1 MNKNNFF
8 NILIIKYYIY
18 IYKTTKMSLFSKN
31 NVRSSFSP
39 NENLE
44 NKFFSPQKKSHMY
57 MRKLPLNLNKP
68 EKQKVLELYL
78 KEFNEN
84 FQNILIDPK
93 EQFIKN
99 IRTEVDLIINEVFL
113 DREKEKEEIS
123 EYQKYALAK
132 LDEEYERNVK
142 ILTKEWSNYI
152 KNPKNYK
159 TLTHF
164 RKHCIKTK
172 DEGYHPCET
181 ENANLIEIRNNENE
195 VTHVMCIECKQCYKS
210 DSISLLCTYCK
221 VEYFSCVLPK
231 NSDPNILPA
240 TWEKYHCGNMI
251 NETMKCVKC
260 QNILY
265 YNLNE
270 RYLVCLN
277 KKCNFRAK
285 PESIIWNCVFCK
297 KEFKSDAK
305 IYNPMEMFMI
315 KRAIR
320 KALLFKE
327 PSFPSE
333 LPCCKV
339 NPEELVF
346 YHKDECKGELYR
358 GNLNRKEIVVC
369 SKCRAM
375 NFVSN
380 FVWICPLCHRKFR
393 NYKSAWGHL
402 FKKKE
407 YLIDDDLCFKNKNDL
422 DRYGN
427 YDNNDDNSNLINFH
441 RFSTSGNYIFNSQQN
456 LRRLSLNSPISNF
469 VNENNKNEIKGK
481 KKQYKTLLDLIEE
494 RNNPNRRN
502 SLNNNNKIKKCHT
515 NNFPTQISNNEN
527 IFENEKDLN
536 EIPNVNSTNE
546 NSLSGNSN
554 QTTNK
559 IKILNIKSNDINSK
573 YDSSQSLLNI
583 YQEKESEI
591 NKTNSRES
599 IVKDE
604 LLDKINILENIN
616 NDKKILQIE
625 TDFDR
630 KESLSSVGELT
641 SIASL
646 TPSNYQ
652 NIFTS
657 PEKIESIG
665 KEGKIPEFDIEDY
678 IYLDPIGEGSYGK
691 IYLVENSFDKSKY
704 ALKKIICHDLKE
716 VKQFQNELELVY
728 SKSHP
733 NIMKIIKVQYK
744 ALDITTY
751 SIYILMELANCD
763 WNNEIKKRQKKN
775 LKYSEKEIINII
787 KQLTDACLYLENEGI
802 AHRDIK
808 PQNILLFNKNIFK
821 LADFGEAKSINDTS
835 QECTLRGSELYMSP
849 ILYNGLKIN
858 QKDVVH
864 NAYKSDV
871 FSFGFCILYAL
882 TLNLRILNDIR
893 NIINMNVINNIV
905 QRYLK
910 NIYSKK
916 LINLIVK
923 MLEMNEKERFSF
935 YDIKK
940 YVKEKFN

>member
-1 MNKNNFF
+1 
-8 NILIIKYYIY
+8 
-18 IYKTTKMSLFSKN
+18 
-31 NVRSSFSP
+31 
-39 NENLE
+39 
-44 NKFFSPQKKSHMY
+44 
-57 MRKLPLNLNKP
+57 MRKLPINLNKP
-68 EKQKVLELYL
+68 EKQKVLETYI

-84 FQNILIDPK
+84 FQNILIEPK
-93 EQFIKN
+93 DQFIKN
-99 IRTEVDLIINEVFL
+99 ITTEVDLILNEVFQN
-113 DREKEKEEIS
+113 KQNEKEEIL
-123 EYQKYALAK
+123 EYQKYGLEK

-142 ILTKEWSNYI
+142 LLTKEWSNYI

-172 DEGYHPCET
+172 EEGYHPCET
-181 ENANLIEIRNNENE
+181 DNANLIEIRNNQNE
-195 VTHVMCIECKQCYKS
+195 VTHVICTECKQCYKS
-210 DSISLLCTYCK
+210 DSISLLCSYCK

-231 NSDPNILPA
+231 DTNPNILPA
-240 TWEKYHCGNMI
+240 TWEKYHCGNRI
-251 NETMKCVKC
+251 NETMKCIKC

-285 PESIIWNCVFCK
+285 PESIIWNCIFCK
-297 KEFKSDAK
+297 KDFKSDAK

-346 YHKDECKGELYR
+346 YHKEECKGELYR

-375 NFVSN
+375 NFVSH
-380 FVWICPLCHRKFR
+380 FIWICPLCHRKFR
-393 NYKSAWGHL
+393 NYKSVWGNL

-407 YLIDDDLCFKNKNDL
+407 YLIDDELCYNNKNDL
-422 DRYGN
+422 DRYGT
-427 YDNNDDNSNLINFH
+427 YDNNEDNSNFINYN
-441 RFSTSGNYIFNSQQN
+441 RFSTSGNFVFNSQNN
-456 LRRLSLNSPISNF
+456 LKKIYINNSTSNL
-469 VNENNKNEIKGK
+469 VNENNKNEIKGR

-494 RNNPNRRN
+494 RNNQHRRD
-502 SLNNNNKIKKCHT
+502 SLNNNNEIKRFNS
-515 NNFPTQISNNEN
+515 NNFLTQIYNNEN
-527 IFENEKDLN
+527 ILDNDKELN
-536 EIPNVNSTNE
+536 EIPNVYSTNE
-546 NSLSGNSN
+546 GSLSGNSN

-559 IKILNIKSNDINSK
+559 IKIMNINSNDIKSK
-573 YDSSQSLLNI
+573 NESSQSSLNI
-583 YQEKESEI
+583 NQEKESG
-591 NKTNSRES
+591 TNRRNSKQS

-604 LLDKINILENIN
+604 IMDKINMLENIN
-616 NDKKILQIE
+616 NNKRNPQIE
-625 TDFDR
+625 TDFEK

-646 TPSNYQ
+646 TPSHYQ
-652 NIFTS
+652 NILTC
-657 PEKIESIG
+657 PEKIELIG
-665 KEGKIPEFDIEDY
+665 KEGKIPEFDIEEF

-691 IYLVENSFDKSKY
+691 IYLVENSYNKSKY

-716 VKQFQNELELVY
+716 VKLYQNELELVY

-751 SIYILMELANCD
+751 SIYILMELANSD

-787 KQLTDACLYLENEGI
+787 KQITEACLYLENEGV

-808 PQNILLFNKNIFK
+808 PQNILLFHNNIFK
-821 LADFGEAKSINDTS
+821 LADFGEAKSINDIS

-849 ILYNGLKIN
+849 ILYNGLKFN

-882 TLNLRILNDIR
+882 TLNLKILNELR
-893 NIINMNVINNIV
+893 NVIDKNVISNIV
-905 QRYLK
+905 QRNLK
-910 NIYSKK
+910 KNYSK
-916 LINLIVK
+916 NLIDLILN
-923 MLEMNEKERFSF
+923 MLELNEKERFSF

-940 YVKEKFN
+940 YINEKLY